1 MMKGSKMK
9 NPGFMATL
17 LIVSFLF
24 TACAK
29 HNSHTSGTAGG
40 SDEYNRYDEPL
51 FDEDTGQYETT
62 YRFKA
67 NGCDTG
73 THTFRSNSASDTQDQ
88 FCKALLDDALN
99 KGCARDQRR
108 DRYNKTCSVETS
120 QPIEVSPNTP
130 VTPVPSTPE
139 APPPPS
145 APWPYEVKSS
155 LNHGVV
161 DSYEIGK
168 GLNQTQTE
176 AAKRISEDMRFCGL
190 SAIGPQCLESN
201 GGFEMSA
208 EVQAIGERLF
218 YVSTLLA
225 GSYGDELLFVF
236 DLQTKPSI
244 TSSGLRVYAKLKGQ
258 GGRALAEFLADKT
271 AVLLMSTLKIRTK
284 DIAVTEGLRLQN
296 PKNLKEIYHTATYLM
311 RFDSADTKVPALIKK
326 SILQNKNWI
335 VESDSTPYPNAVFSL
350 FKNNSPSNQEL
361 TELAEE
367 LLKSKSETLVI
378 TAATT
383 LLVID
388 PTRADLKAL
397 VLQGLESKSSNI
409 RYQAIAAL
417 AQTKLTKAEQNRII
431 ERVGDKDYDVARLA
445 FNTSAQFNLSDDQV
459 SVIEKLF
466 DSSISTN
473 RFYAVDLMAKISS
486 DAATIALIGRLGD
499 KDYDVAREADSVLQS
514 RTLRSN
520 HLGALNEIMENGN
533 STARFRIVDLLAKIM
548 TDEASNILI
557 GALGDRDY
565 DVARE
570 ANTQLQR
577 RKLGESNIEALS
589 LLLKEGN
596 STARFRVVD
605 LLATIPSDHAV
616 RILIPAMSDKDY
628 DVQRETI
635 KRLDEKQLYASHLDL
650 LAAQL
655 DSRNSTARFAAVRMI
670 GKVGGDKAIE
680 LLKDRLVVE
689 TDYDVERELKKTIQ
703 SLSH

>member
-1 MMKGSKMK
+1 
-9 NPGFMATL
+9 
-17 LIVSFLF
+17 
-24 TACAK
+24 
-29 HNSHTSGTAGG
+29 
-40 SDEYNRYDEPL
+40 
-51 FDEDTGQYETT
+51 
-62 YRFKA
+62 
-67 NGCDTG
+67 
-73 THTFRSNSASDTQDQ
+73 
-88 FCKALLDDALN
+88 
-99 KGCARDQRR
+99 
-108 DRYNKTCSVETS
+108 
-120 QPIEVSPNTP
+120 
-130 VTPVPSTPE
+130 
-139 APPPPS
+139 
-145 APWPYEVKSS
+145 
-155 LNHGVV
+155 
-161 DSYEIGK
+161 
-168 GLNQTQTE
+168 
-176 AAKRISEDMRFCGL
+176 
-190 SAIGPQCLESN
+190 
-201 GGFEMSA
+201 
-208 EVQAIGERLF
+208 
-218 YVSTLLA
+218 
-225 GSYGDELLFVF
+225 
-236 DLQTKPSI
+236 
-244 TSSGLRVYAKLKGQ
+244 
-258 GGRALAEFLADKT
+258 
-271 AVLLMSTLKIRTK
+271 
-284 DIAVTEGLRLQN
+284 
-296 PKNLKEIYHTATYLM
+296 
-311 RFDSADTKVPALIKK
+311 
-326 SILQNKNWI
+326 
-335 VESDSTPYPNAVFSL
+335 
-350 FKNNSPSNQEL
+350 L